1 MKYVID
7 LPDEYD
13 RSWVVMDMPTDIK
26 ADGTTYKRYRLSLE
40 PYKPEPEPKTE
51 VLEVGDEV
59 IDSAGRLAYVF
70 SPNYENDNKVMIL
83 LMDGYA
89 VPQIARKILWKK
101 TGRNKES
108 IKSLVRLAY
117 KALNEVDK

>member
-40 PYKPEPEPKTE
+40 PYKPEPKKEEFK
-51 VLEVGDEV
+51 VGDEV
-59 IDSAGRLAYVF
+59 VNLDGEEAYVLVPDCGNNQF
-70 SPNYENDNKVMIL
+70 VVLMKDYAFPQRTYKV
-83 LMDGYA
+83 D
-89 VPQIARKILWKK
+89 WKK
-101 TGRNKES
+101 TFGHSVTIEDYV
-108 IKSLVRLAY
+108 KSAY
-117 KALNEVDK
+117 AALNEVK